1 MINERRSAIAI
12 LGIQMVS
19 AFLFAILQVFSGA
32 SVVDLSLT
40 LVGGAIAT
48 ALFIAYLR
56 GWRHATMVATITS
69 TLLVAWFMPEPY
81 VSEEIA
87 FSSLTP
93 VIMAMILLPAYWTPI
108 SAGVILVGFLIR
120 SGGQGIYAE
129 PDSFIGFLVVVAG
142 MFVARQVLN
151 NSRQAIERE
160 QQRADQARILAEER
174 AKELAEAN
182 TRQEAQIEEQ
192 RRLLELVST
201 LETPVVQIGDG
212 VFFAPLIG
220 SIDSRRAEQVTK
232 RLLDIIHEQRARMV
246 VLDIAGVPTIDTS
259 VARALMRTI
268 QSIRLLG
275 CEVVLSGLSAD
286 IAITLTHLGIDL
298 GDITTVRT
306 PQDALSRVSFQRAKT
321 VSLS

>member
-1 MINERRSAIAI
+1 MINEHRSTIAI
-12 LGIQMVS
+12 LGIMMVS
-19 AFLFAILQVFSGA
+19 ALLFTISQAFSGA
-32 SVVDLSLT
+32 SPSNIGIT
-40 LVGGAIAT
+40 LVGGVIST
-48 ALFIAYLR
+48 AMFVAYLR
-56 GWRHATMVATITS
+56 GWKPATMVATIAA
-69 TLLVAWFMPEPY
+69 TLLVALFMPEPF
-81 VSEEIA
+81 VSEKIA
-87 FSSLTP
+87 FSTLMP

-108 SAGVILVGFLIR
+108 SAGVILVSFVVR
-120 SGGQGIYAE
+120 SGGQGVYAE
-129 PDSFIGFLVVVAG
+129 PGSFIGFIIVVAG
-142 MFVARQVLN
+142 MFIARQVLS

-160 QQRADQARILAEER
+160 QQRAEQARILAEER

-182 TRQEAQIEEQ
+182 TQQELQIEEQ

-212 VFFAPLIG
+212 VFFAPLVG
-220 SIDSRRAEQVTK
+220 NIDSRRAEQVTR
-232 RLLDIIHEQRARMV
+232 RLLNIIHEQRARMV

-306 PQDALSRVSFQRAKT
+306 PQDALLRVSFQRNKT
-321 VSLS
+321 VPLS